1 MTTFTY
7 TCPACGKHEG
17 LWEGVEIP
25 GWRAIGADGKPCS
38 TPYGNTREADWC
50 NAQPDG
56 DVGCGEC
63 SWEGHRRDLL
73 VDGKPLPAIHP
84 AQQRLQESS

>member
-1 MTTFTY
+1 MTY
-7 TCPACGKHEG
+7 TCPSCGRHEG
-17 LWEGVEIP
+17 LWESVEVP
-25 GWRAIGADGKPCS
+25 GWRAIGADGKPLGH
-38 TPYGNTREADWC
+38 YGSIDREADWE
-50 NAQPDG
+50 NARPDG

-84 AQQRLQESS
+84 AQRQLEETA